1 MNTVEWLLDLLTHGV
16 GMFLEIF
23 VDGLLP
29 ALFEWYFVTPYA
41 IDFGIV
47 HNLWLYVRLATAP
60 FLFIGFFVSW
70 YKFYKGEVSK
80 GIVGSFLIA
89 LLVSGGSLYI
99 SDYFSFFSNSITD
112 AIRNPILI
120 EAYKDE
126 KSDLKIVQ
134 EGLANE
140 DIDFSAFTPLSILKY
155 SFGSK
160 LTEEEKEEKDA
171 SKTNEVEKKKP
182 DPFELNKVKGSKGYP
197 GIGNYKTLNK
207 KVSQDELDE
216 NLYEIFLIKN
226 GGAGP
231 LVCFVAMIEIA
242 IMCIL
247 AVFRLIVLMLII
259 ATICVFITKD
269 TFTGGNEDLKSV
281 LKLLNRTI
289 WISFF
294 FNLAWLAS
302 SVLTHNEELSI
313 IHPQYWA
320 IVMYGLVIAFTYLF
334 WVKEIINNIIRPSV
348 ERVKKSVEKAGSYG
362 GAIKGYAGKVKSRF
376 GGSSGSGGS
385 ENTSAV
391 NKSDITVQVQNTS
404 TLTNNKEYLDGLSTR
419 YQKEPEFFRNTE
431 YDFKHQ
437 STNENFYSDTQ
448 KANFDEDIGRI
459 VKTSR

>member
-70 YKFYKGEVSK
+70 YKFYKGQVSK

-89 LLVSGGSLYI
+89 LLVSGGSLYL
-99 SDYFSFFSNSITD
+99 SDYFSFLSNSITD

-126 KSDLKIVQ
+126 QSDLKIVQ
-134 EGLANE
+134 EGLDDE
-140 DIDFSAFTPLSILKY
+140 DIDMNAFSPLSILKY
-155 SFGSK
+155 SFGAK
-160 LTEEEKEEKDA
+160 LTEDEKEETTTSENDEAKA
-171 SKTNEVEKKKP
+171 
-182 DPFELNKVKGSKGYP
+182 DPFQLNKVKGSKGYP
-197 GIGNYKTLNK
+197 GIGNYKTLDP
-207 KVSQDELDE
+207 KVSQDEVDE
-216 NLYEIFLIKN
+216 NLYEVFLIKN

-231 LVCFVAMIEIA
+231 LVCFAAMVEIA

-259 ATICVFITKD
+259 GIICVFITKD

-294 FNLAWLAS
+294 FNLGWLAS
-302 SVLTHNEELSI
+302 SVLTHNEDLSI

-320 IVMYGLVIAFTYLF
+320 IIIYGIVIGFTYLF

-348 ERVKKSVEKAGSYG
+348 ERVKKSVENAGSYG
-362 GAIKGYAGKVKSRF
+362 AAIKGYAGKVKSRF
-376 GGSSGSGGS
+376 GGSG
-385 ENTSAV
+385 EPTSAV
-391 NKSDITVQVQNTS
+391 NKTDVNLQVQNTS
-404 TLTNNKEYLDGLSTR
+404 TLTNNKDYLNGLSTHDR
-419 YQKEPEFFRNTE
+419 YQKDPEFFRNPE

-437 STNENFYSDTQ
+437 STSGHFYSGGQ
-448 KANFDEDIGRI
+448 KANFDEDLGRM